1 MDVPPTPVR
10 VTGVPS
16 VSVSPRE
23 LARDE
28 GAREYVAPVSKRAV
42 VAKFAEFPG
51 LTYSTETI
59 GSTSPAGPVVRA
71 LQYCPV
77 VPPEDGGG
85 AVAVTVISLEALAVA
100 PAESVTVS
108 VTVKVPAEE

>member
-1 MDVPPTPVR
+1 MVALTWSRKPRRPIRNWFVLSVNATGTLTTCSVPPKLRVRWNTYAWMDVPPTPVR

-51 LTYSTETI
+51 LT
-59 GSTSPAGPVVRA
+59 
-71 LQYCPV
+71 
-77 VPPEDGGG
+77 
-85 AVAVTVISLEALAVA
+85 
-100 PAESVTVS
+100 
-108 VTVKVPAEE
+108 